1 MQRFLLAVI
10 LATAC
15 LTVSCGEKPT
25 AIEDFNTRVVTL
37 PNGKKFRC
45 EVMVHPQDMA
55 RGMMFRDSMAPGRGM
70 LFIHREAALYP
81 YWMYQVRIPLDIIW
95 MDRGHRI
102 VEMSIATPPC
112 DKGAASQCPNFG
124 GTAKAQFVL
133 ELAGGTAPKEGLKLG
148 DVLDF

>member
-1 MQRFLLAVI
+1 MIDHLEREPEAFPKTLEHGCALPFYFMQRFLLAVI

-55 RGMMFRDSMAPGRGM
+55 RGMMFRD
-70 LFIHREAALYP
+70 
-81 YWMYQVRIPLDIIW
+81 
-95 MDRGHRI
+95 
-102 VEMSIATPPC
+102 
-112 DKGAASQCPNFG
+112 
-124 GTAKAQFVL
+124 
-133 ELAGGTAPKEGLKLG
+133 
-148 DVLDF
+148 